1 MGSMKKEN
9 SKGSRWRDMIRET
22 IFGKLADKSLDA
34 ILWFLALV
42 GPTAL
47 VRWFTR
53 SAVTVPVWVLVALC
67 TAIVGLAVLATL
79 PWLRRR
85 RLKEAAPPTVFES
98 FPVEDLKLHI
108 GWRIKTEPR
117 HWIDTDLS
125 LLSRNST
132 QLIPDGPFHIREGCH
147 ERLSVRDTGGL
158 GDSGPG
164 PLLNQLCPG
173 CGEIVFK
180 ASAPPWLW
188 AIRRETTLELQR
200 LHRLGRLIAP
210 PKVAVEK
217 PRYWDYLEPP
227 EPK

>member
-1 MGSMKKEN
+1 
-9 SKGSRWRDMIRET
+9 MIRR
-22 IFGKLADKSLDA
+22 
-34 ILWFLALV
+34 
-42 GPTAL
+42 PP
-47 VRWFTR
+47 R
-53 SAVTVPVWVLVALC
+53 S
-67 TAIVGLAVLATL
+67 TL
-79 PWLRRR
+79 
-85 RLKEAAPPTVFES
+85 
-98 FPVEDLKLHI
+98 FPYTTLF
-108 GWRIKTEPR
+108 R
-117 HWIDTDLS
+117 S
-125 LLSRNST
+125 
-132 QLIPDGPFHIREGCH
+132 IREGCH

-164 PLLNQLCPG
+164 RLLNQLCPG